1 VDLRLVEYTAY
12 LALSVPLALWVGRT
26 LPRAALL
33 VGLGGVALLLQV
45 GGGAATAA
53 DVVRTIVTKLG
64 VVLLL
69 MGALHLCSVA
79 VQQRLRREPRDPS
92 RPAATYEPLRP
103 ASGRFPY

>member
-12 LALSVPLALWVGRT
+12 LALSIPLTLWVGRT

-33 VGLGGVALLLQV
+33 VGLGGVALLLQA

-53 DVVRTIVTKLG
+53 DVLRVIVTKLG

-69 MGALHLCSVA
+69 LGALHLCSQA
-79 VQQRLRREPRDPS
+79 VQQRVRREPVS
-92 RPAATYEPLRP
+92 PAREAPTYEPLRP